1 MSFTALIALVRKDL
15 KLFFHDRRSVIMSF
29 AAPIVIASFFGFLF
43 QGTSGQGNQARIPV
57 AVVDQ
62 DQTELSEK
70 LIARLREDKQVQVE
84 ALPLDQA
91 LDQVRRGKTTMAL
104 RIPAGFSEGA
114 TRTFFSGENKP
125 ELVLDYDP
133 SHTMELG
140 LVRGLLTEAAMS
152 VVSAEMFTGP
162 AGRKSLDTS
171 LDQLEHSHL
180 AGAERSDLK
189 RLLESARAWNI
200 RQEQQPATERQSG
213 LSLPYTLKE
222 EGLTS
227 RSATPYNSYAHAFA
241 GMSVQFI
248 LFMGIEAGIS
258 ILVTRRSGLWKR
270 LCAAPLSRRLLL
282 GGRALSATLI
292 SLIILG
298 VVYLFAR
305 LVFNVRIEGSAAG
318 FLGVCLAFSLMTATF
333 GLLIASLG
341 RTPEATRGLAIFATL
356 ILVMLGGAWVPAFI
370 FPAWL
375 QKLSLFIPTRWA
387 VDGLDAMTWRGLG
400 FRAALGPI
408 AVLLTFALAFSLITL
423 ARFRWDAEA

>member
-1 MSFTALIALVRKDL
+1 MSLTALVALVRKDL
-15 KLFFHDRRSVIMSF
+15 KLFFHDRRAVIMSF

-43 QGTSGQGNQARIPV
+43 QGASGQANQARIPV

-62 DQTELSEK
+62 DQTDLSRK
-70 LIARLREDKQVQVE
+70 LIARLGEDKQVQVE
-84 ALPLDQA
+84 ALPLDRA
-91 LDQVRRGKTTMAL
+91 LDQVRRGKTTVAL

-114 TRTFFSGENKP
+114 TRTFFSGGARP
-125 ELVLDYDP
+125 ELSLAYDP
-133 SHTMELG
+133 SHAMELG
-140 LVRGLLTEAAMS
+140 LVRGLLTEAAMT

-162 AGRKSLDTS
+162 AGRKSLETS
-171 LDQLEHSHL
+171 LDQLERSNL
-180 AGAERSDLK
+180 AEGERSDLK
-189 RLLESARAWNI
+189 RLLESARAWNV
-200 RQEQQPATERQSG
+200 RQEQQPATARRGG
-213 LSLPYTLKE
+213 LSLPYSLKE
-222 EGLTS
+222 EALTS

-241 GMSVQFI
+241 GMGVQFI

-258 ILVTRRSGLWKR
+258 ILVARRSGLWKR

-282 GGRALSATLI
+282 GGRALSAALV

-298 VVYLFAR
+298 VVYVFAR
-305 LVFNVRIEGSAAG
+305 LIFHVHIEGSAAG

-375 QKLSLFIPTRWA
+375 QKLTLFIPTRWA

-400 FRAALGPI
+400 FQAALAPI
-408 AVLLTFALAFSLITL
+408 AVLLGFALAFGLIAL
-423 ARFRWDAEA
+423 ARFRWEVEG